1 MSIAD
6 RIDMNL
12 SIKLGGVESPGLT
25 RPADRRPRTR
35 PMSEVLPG
43 ERPSYAD
50 ASEVR
55 GVPGLWLRPIKIQVD
70 GVELGSFGYVNGLE
84 RPVDAFV
91 LVRFRVPERDTGREL
106 RLTYRKRIN
115 PHESGQEYLAAMV
128 AEALAEVMRH
138 ETDEMLFAGAVPR
151 RDPHPNNGQ
160 EPV

>member
-25 RPADRRPRTR
+25 RLADRRPRTR

-70 GVELGSFGYVNGLE
+70 GVELERSDRWGLRSFGYVNGLE

-91 LVRFRVPERDTGREL
+91 LVHFRVPERDTGR
-106 RLTYRKRIN
+106 
-115 PHESGQEYLAAMV
+115 
-128 AEALAEVMRH
+128 
-138 ETDEMLFAGAVPR
+138 
-151 RDPHPNNGQ
+151 
-160 EPV
+160 